1 MNEMSYLVLG
11 LILFGSIF
19 IGNGLTSLVEN
30 KNFKEALP
38 FYLTVFLMRAC
49 SLLIGFILTVI

>member
-1 MNEMSYLVLG
+1 MSYLVLG

-38 FYLTVFLMRAC
+38 FYLTCFLNG
-49 SLLIGFILTVI
+49 SLLAPYRIYSYSVI